1 MSHTISLSSGR
12 QKVIDFEQEMAKRLD
27 ALPLIEADI
36 LNVGKLRMRW
46 LDCVANIDGFEADL
60 FRKKLDV
67 MKLKSELAAI
77 RVTCE
82 MARIESCYEAQALNQ
97 LIASTKP
104 YDHHETEEQ
113 RNIELK
119 QTSMRN
125 LNELKEN
132 LINSVKVYH
141 HYYRYHYYRYHYYHY
156 HYYHYHYH

>member
-1 MSHTISLSSGR
+1 
-12 QKVIDFEQEMAKRLD
+12 
-27 ALPLIEADI
+27 
-36 LNVGKLRMRW
+36 MRW

-141 HYYRYHYYRYHYYHY
+141 HYYHDHYYHYHYYHYYHY
-156 HYYHYHYH
+156 HYYHRYHR